1 MAKELQ
7 THGEAGAT
15 LSTDLV
21 VEDKAE
27 ARRASA
33 AQMQVQVVEPM
44 LQETLA
50 LTQQMKPVLEAAADI
65 AKVEGVLVMADPEL
79 S

>member
-1 MAKELQ
+1 
-7 THGEAGAT
+7 
-15 LSTDLV
+15 
-21 VEDKAE
+21 
-27 ARRASA
+27 
-33 AQMQVQVVEPM
+33 MQVQVVEPM
-44 LQETLA
+44 LQETQA